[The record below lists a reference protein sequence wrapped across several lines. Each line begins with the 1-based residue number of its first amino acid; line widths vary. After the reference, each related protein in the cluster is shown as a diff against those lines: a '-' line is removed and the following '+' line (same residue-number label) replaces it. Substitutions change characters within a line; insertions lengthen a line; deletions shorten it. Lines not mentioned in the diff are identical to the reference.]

1 MDRIKELEQAIV
13 EHKKLYYAGTP
24 KISDFEFDALEEE
37 LRSLKPDSYVL
48 NMVGIEDFKAD
59 FVHKVPM
66 LSNQKCLT
74 DEELFTW
81 LKKMYKDGYRDF
93 SASEKMDGMSCAIH
107 YVGGALQR
115 AVSRGDGE
123 KGTDITAK
131 VSPFVPQ
138 ILDIDFT
145 GEIRGELVMS
155 YDNFKK
161 LNEMSPEPFTHPRN
175 AVVGVINDDQ
185 INEERLRLID
195 FKVFRILNNSENDVD
210 SPWFE
215 EEDTIATDL
224 AIAERLG
231 FKTVGHKEITFTNL
245 KDIESETFAILRDF
259 EHEQMA
265 DYPKD
270 GVVFRVL
277 YNDDYEELGYT
288 SHHPRGATAWKFKA
302 SEVVVT
308 IKNIEWSVGTK
319 DISPV
324 AEFEPVMLD
333 GARVTRASLKSVK
346 NMVELGVMLG
356 SRVVIRRSGGVIP
369 AVLSAAEDS
378 QKVTKEQI
386 LESIPQVCPVCG
398 KQTTLSD
405 DYAHLECS
413 NSECS
418 GKFSRK
424 LEIFA
429 KMLGMRNFGPAN
441 CLLLAERV
449 PAFHEV
455 FALSL
460 QDIIDCGIGEGM
472 AQNIYNEIRSV
483 KVVPLKNFLACL
495 NIPKM
500 GPNTAQLLATT
511 YKSLYAIRNLTVL
524 DIVSDIDRA
533 GEDSARILVNG
544 IKAAENEMDALL
556 QFIQVDDITSTNSGN
571 AYEGMIICITGP
583 LSVDRNVWKEKIE
596 ANGGKFSTSVS
607 KNTTCLICNQK
618 SSTSSKYK
626 KALQLG
632 TPIYTEEWLLEKLK

>member
-1 MDRIKELEQAIV
+1 
-13 EHKKLYYAGTP
+13 
-24 KISDFEFDALEEE
+24 
-37 LRSLKPDSYVL
+37 
-48 NMVGIEDFKAD
+48 
-59 FVHKVPM
+59 
-66 LSNQKCLT
+66 
-74 DEELFTW
+74 
-81 LKKMYKDGYRDF
+81 
-93 SASEKMDGMSCAIH
+93 
-107 YVGGALQR
+107 
-115 AVSRGDGE
+115 
-123 KGTDITAK
+123 
-131 VSPFVPQ
+131 
-138 ILDIDFT
+138 
-145 GEIRGELVMS
+145 
-155 YDNFKK
+155 
-161 LNEMSPEPFTHPRN
+161 MSPEPFTHPRN

-185 INEERLRLID
+185 INEDRLRLID
-195 FKVFRILNNSENDVD
+195 FKVFRILNNTGNDVE

-224 AIAERLG
+224 LIAERLG
-231 FKTVGHKEITFTNL
+231 FKIVGHEEITFTNP
-245 KDIESETFAILRDF
+245 KDIESETSDILRRF
-259 EHEQMA
+259 EKSQKA

-324 AEFEPVMLD
+324 AEFEPVLLD

-346 NMVELGVMLG
+346 NMVDLGIMVG

-369 AVLSAAEDS
+369 AVLAAAEDS
-378 QKVTKEQI
+378 LLVSKDQI
-386 LESIPQVCPVCG
+386 LSSIPKVCPVCG
-398 KQTTLSD
+398 EPTFLSA

-429 KMLGMRNFGPAN
+429 KMLGMKNFGPRN

-449 PAFHEV
+449 QAFHEV
-455 FALSL
+455 FSLSIK
-460 QDIIDCGIGEGM
+460 DIIDCGIGEGM
-472 AQNIYNEIRSV
+472 AQNIFNEIKAV
-483 KVVPLKNFLACL
+483 TVVPLKNFLACL

-500 GPNTAQLLATT
+500 GPNTAQLLAST
-511 YKSLYAIRNLTVL
+511 YKSLSAIRELSVL
-524 DIVSDIDRA
+524 DIVSDIERA
-533 GEDSARILVNG
+533 GEDSARILING
-544 IKAAENEMDALL
+544 IRDAAEEMDALL

-571 AYEGMIICITGP
+571 AFAGMIICITGP

-626 KALQLG
+626 KAVQLG
-632 TPIYTEEWLLEKLK
+632 TPIYTEEWLIDKLNNV